1 LDDKGATI
9 AGDDIAVNTGNDP
22 FHIRITSPRIG
33 TVKGRTRVE
42 MAVKVPEGKSIG
54 NVRLF
59 LNELP
64 MATLYDPPFVQTINI
79 PETQSVGYLRAV
91 ATLKDDPTPPVE
103 DVVMINTPAY
113 METVDV
119 HLIELPTTV
128 IVSGHPKTDLG
139 ESAFKVLD
147 EGKPVKISKFEYVK
161 NLPLSI

>member
-1 LDDKGATI
+1 DGKKIAIKRQPPYTLDLDFGTVPQVHKIRVVGLDDKGATI

-91 ATLKDDPTPPVE
+91 ATLKD
-103 DVVMINTPAY
+103 
-113 METVDV
+113 
-119 HLIELPTTV
+119 
-128 IVSGHPKTDLG
+128 
-139 ESAFKVLD
+139 
-147 EGKPVKISKFEYVK
+147 
-161 NLPLSI
+161 